1 MEKEEFIKLI
11 NQNRLKLYKTAMA
24 ILKNDENVNDAIQ
37 ETLLS
42 AYKNIDKLESKEYF
56 LTWIITILRNK
67 CFDTLKRNKKI
78 ISIDETEM
86 QNKETY
92 YDTYK
97 VESSL
102 ERILNKI
109 DSDLKEVT
117 VLYYYD
123 ELTVKEIARI
133 MSIPEGT
140 VKSKLSRAREKLRLL
155 LEKEGENV

>member
-42 AYKNIDKLESKEYF
+42 AYKNIDKLENKEYF

-109 DSDLKEVT
+109 DSDLKEVI

>member
-42 AYKNIDKLESKEYF
+42 AYKNIDKLENKEYF